1 MKGSAVA
8 GSAGETDNQVEVLV
22 RLDEELMVAIHQECE
37 LMEDGD
43 IGQTIRRRLTE
54 GLVMA
59 IVMGAKELVWRPIH
73 RDSATLAVSVP
84 APVHEE
90 LGHCVETFG
99 YDRDVLIATI
109 LSNSICKPMA
119 VVARETR
126 SYAVSPFAGAAQIRR
141 EPGRGN
147 IYPVQF
153 FLPGY
158 QLVFVRMLAGAFST
172 RRRSSRRP
180 CWPWPSKSCAAISF
194 EARRLAKMLR
204 PSLGEWWRC
213 LVRASHLPTRPLG
226 DVGGRVCCSNI

>member
-1 MKGSAVA
+1 MKGSAAA

-22 RLDEELMVAIHQECE
+22 RLDEELMVAIHQESE
-37 LMEDGD
+37 LMKDGD

-73 RDSATLAVSVP
+73 RDSATLAVRVP
-84 APVHEE
+84 TPVHEE

-126 SYAVSPFAGAAQIRR
+126 SYAASPSAGAAQIRR

-158 QLVFVRMLAGAFST
+158 QLVFVRMLAGAFFD
-172 RRRSSRRP
+172 
-180 CWPWPSKSCAAISF
+180 KAAIIEEALLALAKQVVRGDLVRGAPAGEDAQAF
-194 EARRLAKMLR
+194 ARRMVALAGPR
-204 PSLGEWWRC
+204 FTSTSEAAW
-213 LVRASHLPTRPLG
+213 
-226 DVGGRVCCSNI
+226 

>member
-1 MKGSAVA
+1 
-8 GSAGETDNQVEVLV
+8 
-22 RLDEELMVAIHQECE
+22 
-37 LMEDGD
+37 MEDGD

-73 RDSATLAVSVP
+73 RDSATLAVLVP
-84 APVHEE
+84 TPVQEE

-158 QLVFVRMLAGAFST
+158 QLVFVRMLAGAFFD
-172 RRRSSRRP
+172 
-180 CWPWPSKSCAAISF
+180 KAAIIEEALLALAKQIVRGDLVRGAPAGEDAQAF
-194 EARRLAKMLR
+194 ARRMVALSGPRFTSAN
-204 PSLGEWWRC
+204 EAAW
-213 LVRASHLPTRPLG
+213 
-226 DVGGRVCCSNI
+226 

>member
-1 MKGSAVA
+1 MKGSAAA
-8 GSAGETDNQVEVLV
+8 GSAGEADNQVEVLA
-22 RLDEELMVAIHQECE
+22 RLDEELMAAIHQECE

-59 IVMGAKELVWRPIH
+59 IVMGTKELVWRPIH
-73 RDSATLAVSVP
+73 RDSATLAVRVP
-84 APVHEE
+84 TPVHEE

-158 QLVFVRMLAGAFST
+158 QLVFVRMLAGAFFD
-172 RRRSSRRP
+172 
-180 CWPWPSKSCAAISF
+180 KAAIIEEALLALAKQVVRGDLVRGAPAGEDAQAF
-194 EARRLAKMLR
+194 ARRMVALAGPR
-204 PSLGEWWRC
+204 FTS
-213 LVRASHLPTRPLG
+213 ASEAAW
-226 DVGGRVCCSNI
+226 